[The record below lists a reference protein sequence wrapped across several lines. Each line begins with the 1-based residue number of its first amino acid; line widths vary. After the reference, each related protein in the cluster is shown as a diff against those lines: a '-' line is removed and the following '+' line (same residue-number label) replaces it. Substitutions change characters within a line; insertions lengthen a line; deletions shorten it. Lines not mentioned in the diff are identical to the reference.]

1 MNTWGMMAQRRA
13 SRNPVSRLYR
23 ILRRKARTLR
33 RLVFP
38 PEIIPFTA
46 QSAQGHS
53 VAAFFADTPSKIYQI
68 AQWIPVFEKAPAHL
82 RPVIITRHAATT
94 EELQK
99 LTSLLV
105 IHARTYDLLMQLLEL
120 SKFKAL
126 IYVNNSYQNFQT
138 LAYQQAGHIH
148 VNHGES
154 DKISMVSNQS
164 KAYDRVFVAGAA
176 ARDRYLS
183 AVAWIDESK
192 LIPIGRPQLDL
203 DTTPILEKSALKTI
217 TYAPTWEGEDEANNY
232 TSMDCYG
239 TNIIDAALKQES
251 SRVIYKPHPRIIDS
265 KDPAINAAHKYILSR
280 LSKGPHEVHLSGD
293 VLSVLKET
301 DLLISDIS
309 SVTLDFLYLRPSG
322 AIFLS
327 DRRNNRSE
335 LEAESPVARAAYII
349 DRSSIDSLAKTLGEV
364 LANDELF
371 DRRQEVCRYYFGG
384 IAAGAST
391 AAFYRELERV
401 ITNHE
406 SAISKLSRVRRS
418 N

>member
-1 MNTWGMMAQRRA
+1 MAQRRKA
-13 SRNPVSRLYR
+13 RNPIARLYR
-23 ILRRKARTLR
+23 VLRRKAKTLR

-38 PEIIPFTA
+38 PELIPFTA
-46 QSAQGHS
+46 ESAQGHH

-82 RPVIITRHAATT
+82 RPMIITRHAATT

-99 LTSLLV
+99 ITSLLV
-105 IHARTYDLLMQLLEL
+105 VHARTYDLLMQLLEL

-138 LAYQQAGHIH
+138 LAYQQAAHIH

-164 KAYDRVFVAGAA
+164 KAYDKVFVAGAA
-176 ARDRYLS
+176 AKDRYLS
-183 AVAWIDESK
+183 AVAWVDEKK
-192 LIPIGRPQLDL
+192 LIPVGRPQLDL
-203 DTTPILEKSALKTI
+203 DTTPILEKSVLKTI

-239 TNIIDAALKQES
+239 IAIIDAALQQS
-251 SRVIYKPHPRIIDS
+251 GCRVVYKPHPRILDS
-265 KDPAINAAHKYILSR
+265 KDPLVLGAHKYIMGKLSR
-280 LSKGPHEVHLSGD
+280 GPHEIHLTGD
-293 VLSVLKET
+293 VLSVLKDT

-309 SVTLDFLYLRPSG
+309 SVTLDYLYLKPSG

-335 LEAESPVARAAYII
+335 LEADSPVAKAAYII
-349 DRSSIDSLAKTLGEV
+349 DRSTLEELSKSLTKV
-364 LANDELF
+364 LQNDALF

-384 IAAGAST
+384 IAAGEST
-391 AAFYRELERV
+391 AAFYRELERSIAEHDAAV
-401 ITNHE
+401 
-406 SAISKLSRVRRS
+406 SQLSRVRRS
-418 N
+418 S

>member
-1 MNTWGMMAQRRA
+1 MAQRKKA
-13 SRNPVSRLYR
+13 RNPLARLYR
-23 ILRRKARTLR
+23 VLRRKTKTLK

-38 PEIIPFTA
+38 PELLPFNTE
-46 QSAQGHS
+46 SAQGHR

-82 RPVIITRHAATT
+82 RPMIITRHAATT

-99 LTSLLV
+99 ITSLLV
-105 IHARTYDLLMQLLEL
+105 VHARTYDLLMQLLEL

-138 LAYQQAGHIH
+138 LAYQQAAHIH

-164 KAYDRVFVAGAA
+164 KAYDKVFVAGAA
-176 ARDRYLS
+176 AKDRYLS
-183 AVAWIDESK
+183 AVAWLDEKK
-192 LIPIGRPQLDL
+192 LIPVGRPQLDL
-203 DTTPILEKSALKTI
+203 DTTPILETSALKTI

-239 TNIIDAALKQES
+239 SQIIDAAVAQS
-251 SRVIYKPHPRIIDS
+251 NCRVIYKPHPRIMDS
-265 KDPAINAAHKYILSR
+265 KDPLITAAHKYIINKLSR
-280 LSKGPHEVHLSGD
+280 GEHEIHLAGD

-309 SVTLDFLYLRPSG
+309 SVTLDYLYLRPAG

-335 LEAESPVARAAYII
+335 LEAESPVAKAAYIVDHSTI
-349 DRSSIDSLAKTLGEV
+349 GELSESLAKALSK
-364 LANDELF
+364 DELF
-371 DRRQEVCRYYFGG
+371 DKRQEVCRYYFGG
-384 IAAGAST
+384 LAAGEST
-391 AAFYRELERV
+391 AAFYRELERSIAEHDV
-401 ITNHE
+401 
-406 SAISKLSRVRRS
+406 AISQLSRLRRS
-418 N
+418 S